1 MSKPRAFAALEHGPF
16 RRRLDRLS
24 SRIVDPVDKLWF
36 IQRTLRSFGEAPTL
50 FQRFPALRT
59 TVFYYGALES
69 MGDLVF
75 GSRKGHV
82 AFPTPV
88 LWAFYRLR
96 HPALVLIV
104 VLMGYGAFQIGS
116 YGYLRG
122 REGAEWLAERVFPSP
137 QFTVAPATAPA
148 AGRIGSIPDDIWL
161 ASREGDQELWSNGLR
176 ISTTFETRGEPRRF
190 FAFPRDGSPPV
201 LAGPAPVG
209 IVYHASESD
218 MAPFSKEFKVDI
230 LKTTTDL
237 LGWLSRRQI
246 YHYVIDRFGQVY
258 RIVSDES
265 ASVHA
270 GISIWADDQ
279 NFYLNLNDSFIG
291 VAFESAW
298 SAGGDVVT
306 TAQIQAA
313 SNLTDLLRLRY
324 GISDLNCVPHGLVSV
339 NPAKGLIGYHA
350 DWARNFPFAA
360 LGLSDKYDVAPPS
373 VTAFGFRYDAELVAR
388 LGGKLWPG
396 LTRAEQ
402 ELVERAETEGLKL
415 TELRSRL
422 QTEYRG
428 KLATANSRGDSPVVS
443 GGASY

>member
-1 MSKPRAFAALEHGPF
+1 MPKPRAFAALEHGPF

-24 SRIVDPVDKLWF
+24 TRIADPVDKLWF
-36 IQRTLRSFGEAPTL
+36 IQRTLRAFGEAPAL

-82 AFPTPV
+82 AFPTPL
-88 LWAFYRLR
+88 LWALYRLR
-96 HPALVLIV
+96 HLALVLTVMLVGSI
-104 VLMGYGAFQIGS
+104 AFHVGK
-116 YGYLRG
+116 YGYQKG
-122 REGAEWLAERVFPSP
+122 SEGTMWLADRIFASP
-137 QFTVAPATAPA
+137 QYTVASAPTSVTE
-148 AGRIGSIPDDIWL
+148 RIGSMPDDIWL
-161 ASREGDQELWSNGLR
+161 ASREGHQELWSNGLR
-176 ISTTFETRGEPRRF
+176 ISTTFETQGEPRRF
-190 FAFPRDGSPPV
+190 FAFPKDGSPPV

-209 IVYHASESD
+209 IVYHTSESD

-230 LKTTTDL
+230 LKTTSDL
-237 LGWLSRRQI
+237 IGWLSRRKI
-246 YHYVIDRFGQVY
+246 YNYVIDRFGQVY

-265 ASVHA
+265 AAVHA
-270 GISIWADDQ
+270 GVSIWADDE

-291 VAFESAW
+291 VAFESAS

-306 TAQIQAA
+306 AAQIQAA

-324 GISDLNCVPHGLVSV
+324 RISDQNCVPHGLVSV

-360 LGLSDKYDVAPPS
+360 LGLSDKYDVPPPS
-373 VTAFGFRYDAELVAR
+373 VTAFGFHYDAALVER

-396 LTRAEQ
+396 VARAEQ
-402 ELVERAETEGLKL
+402 ELVTRAEKEGLKL
-415 TELRSRL
+415 AELRSRL
-422 QTEYRG
+422 QSVYRG
-428 KLATANSRGDSPVVS
+428 KLATAKSRRDSPVVS